1 MNLYEKCQKYIRKR
15 MESKIGAPKRGLN
28 TLKVLQNPRI
38 IDKTRTESPFVGT
51 LLLSIKYEENA
62 NFRCFIDT
70 RADLLE
76 KTRTK

>member
-1 MNLYEKCQKYIRKR
+1 MRLYEKCQKHIRKR
-15 MESKIGAPKRGLN
+15 MKSNIDAPKRGLN
-28 TLKVLQNPRI
+28 ALKVLQNPRI
-38 IDKTRTESPFVGT
+38 LDKTRTKSPFVGT

-62 NFRCFIDT
+62 DFRCFVDT